1 MSLSC
6 ATRSSDSAWE
16 ERVTFEIGVSDERL
30 QQLYR
35 EALGV
40 YFGPFDEDYGYVT
53 IEGFAASRP
62 VVTLTD
68 SGGPLE
74 FVRDDETGLVRPPEP
89 KAIADAFDRLWNDRA
104 GARAHGRRGPRPRAR
119 GGAPLAGH
127 RRPPAR
133 LMRAGRAIA
142 RRLRR
147 STGAVEVQHGRGPGS
162 EGDVVFAGPL
172 PPAPTGIATYD
183 RAVLDGLERIGFT
196 DRLRMDVVWP
206 VDTQD
211 AGRFPGYHLGVFQL
225 GNNVEFHLEIYRAA
239 YLTSAL
245 VVLHDLA
252 LDDFVRGLKAAGEP
266 LGYMAA
272 REAARLRHE
281 LTDPDVLRNDPL
293 REPWCAH
300 VVRRARGVIVHSDF
314 GRRYLDGFGC
324 RTPVF
329 VVPHPVIEAPDAF
342 ERLAPRARELR
353 AGLGDPTFLV
363 VAPGD
368 MNEAKRLDALAQAAV
383 GLGDGAH
390 VAIVGRRIEGYDVEP
405 VVEAA
410 RAGTQG
416 QRACRRRGRRLP
428 GLARRG
434 RRGRRP
440 ALPASRRGE
449 RLAQP
454 GDAGGQAHDRE
465 RHRHLPRRAGRRRAA
480 GGAGSDRPRR
490 ARRGC

>member
-1 MSLSC
+1 
-6 ATRSSDSAWE
+6 
-16 ERVTFEIGVSDERL
+16 
-30 QQLYR
+30 
-35 EALGV
+35 
-40 YFGPFDEDYGYVT
+40 
-53 IEGFAASRP
+53 
-62 VVTLTD
+62 
-68 SGGPLE
+68 
-74 FVRDDETGLVRPPEP
+74 
-89 KAIADAFDRLWNDRA
+89 
-104 GARAHGRRGPRPRAR
+104 
-119 GGAPLAGH
+119 
-127 RRPPAR
+127 
-133 LMRAGRAIA
+133 MRAGRAIA

-225 GNNVEFHLEIYRAA
+225 GNNVDFHLEIYRAA

-329 VVPHPVIEAPDAF
+329 VVPHPVTEAPDAF
-342 ERLAPRARELR
+342 ERLSPRTRDLR

-368 MNEAKRLDALAQAAV
+368 MNEAKRLDAVAQAAA
-383 GLGDGAH
+383 GLGAGAH
-390 VAIVGRRIEGYDVEP
+390 VAIVGRRIEGYDIEP
-405 VVEAA
+405 VIVGA
-410 RAGTQG
+410 RAGERTSVHPDVADADFLAWLAAADAVVDLRFPHRG
-416 QRACRRRGRRLP
+416 EVSGSLSRAMQAGKPAVVSATGTYLDVPDDVVLRVAP
-428 GLARRG
+428 GPTDPSELARVLTRLRDDDALRERVGAAASTHMEQLHATEATARG
-434 RRGRRP
+434 YERAIVETLALVRDP
-440 ALPASRRGE
+440 ARKAMAIWGKSLI
-449 RLAQP
+449 
-454 GDAGGQAHDRE
+454 DAGITEEMVAEGYGMEYA
-465 RHRHLPRRAGRRRAA
+465 RALRSFEPGPEVAT
-480 GGAGSDRPRR
+480 
-490 ARRGC
+490 ARRNVERSP

>member
-1 MSLSC
+1 
-6 ATRSSDSAWE
+6 
-16 ERVTFEIGVSDERL
+16 
-30 QQLYR
+30 
-35 EALGV
+35 
-40 YFGPFDEDYGYVT
+40 
-53 IEGFAASRP
+53 
-62 VVTLTD
+62 
-68 SGGPLE
+68 
-74 FVRDDETGLVRPPEP
+74 
-89 KAIADAFDRLWNDRA
+89 
-104 GARAHGRRGPRPRAR
+104 
-119 GGAPLAGH
+119 
-127 RRPPAR
+127 
-133 LMRAGRAIA
+133 MRAGREIV

-147 STGAVEVQHGRGPGS
+147 STAAVEVQHGRGPGS
-162 EGDVVFAGPL
+162 GGDVIFAGPL

-252 LDDFVRGLKAAGEP
+252 LDDFVRGLKAAGDP

-314 GRRYLDGFGC
+314 GRRYLEGFGC

-353 AGLGDPTFLV
+353 AGLGDPAFLV

-368 MNEAKRLDALAQAAV
+368 MNEAKRLDALAHAATS
-383 GLGDGAH
+383 LGEGAH

-410 RAGTQG
+410 GAGARLSVHGDVADADFLAWLAAADAVVDLRFPHRGEVSGSLSRAMQAGTPTIVSATGTYLDVPDDTVLRVTPGPTDPAELARVLIRLRDDADLRGRVGAAAAAHVAHLRESEATARGYERAIMDTFALVRDPARKAMAIWGKSLVDAGITEEMVAQGYGMEYARALRSFRPRAGVDPP
-416 QRACRRRGRRLP
+416 RNV
-428 GLARRG
+428 
-434 RRGRRP
+434 
-440 ALPASRRGE
+440 E
-449 RLAQP
+449 RSP
-454 GDAGGQAHDRE
+454 
-465 RHRHLPRRAGRRRAA
+465 
-480 GGAGSDRPRR
+480 
-490 ARRGC
+490 